1 MNQGMILEVKNLSKS
16 FGGLKAVN
24 NVSFTV
30 SEGEVVGIIG
40 PNGSGKTTTFN
51 LITGFHKSD
60 TGTILLKKENVSGL
74 RPDQICKKGIA
85 RTFQI
90 PKPLPRL
97 SVFRNVMVGSYLRYS
112 DPKEI
117 TEKVLSILR
126 FVGLLDQ
133 KDVLSEKLKGT
144 SIRRLELARALA
156 TDPEILLID
165 EIAAGLNPTE
175 SKEFIKLIRQMKEE
189 RGLTILIIDH
199 VLKVVL
205 DVVDKLIVLHH
216 GEMIVQG
223 LPKEVIANS
232 RVSEVYL
239 GEYNVEA

>member
-1 MNQGMILEVKNLSKS
+1 MMLEVKNLSKN

-24 NVSFTV
+24 DVSFSV
-30 SEGEVVGIIG
+30 EKGEIVGIIG

-51 LITGFHKSD
+51 LITGFYKPD
-60 TGTILLKKENVSGL
+60 SGIVLFKNRKISNL
-74 RPDQICKKGIA
+74 RPDQICKEGIA

-90 PKPLPRL
+90 AKPLPRL
-97 SVFRNVMVGSYLRYS
+97 SVLKNLMVGAYLKSS
-112 DPKEI
+112 DQKEI
-117 TEKVLSILR
+117 AEKVVGILQ
-126 FVGLLDQ
+126 FVGLLEQ
-133 KDVLSEKLKGT
+133 KDVPGEKLRGAN
-144 SIRRLELARALA
+144 IRRLELARALA
-156 TDPEILLID
+156 TDPEMLLID

-175 SKEFIKLIRQMKEE
+175 SKALIKIIKEMKQVK
-189 RGLTILIIDH
+189 GLTILIIDH

-223 LPKEVIANS
+223 SPTEVIRDR

-239 GEYNVEA
+239 GDYDVEG